1 MDILRAHTD
10 LRIDCLTGHGG
21 FFKTPPVGQCILAA
35 ALNTPVETL
44 DTAGEGGPWG
54 MALLAAYFAFKAPG
68 KRSLTILT
76 TGSFLSAA
84 GSTPPNP
91 ADAEGFDRYLERYR
105 LLIDAERAISA
116 KPW

>member
-1 MDILRAHTD
+1 MIPYTLQALADYLD
-10 LRIDCLTGHGG
+10 NRI
-21 FFKTPPVGQCILAA
+21 FSSVQ
-35 ALNTPVETL
+35 
-44 DTAGEGGPWG
+44 
-54 MALLAAYFAFKAPG
+54 
-68 KRSLTILT
+68 R
-76 TGSFLSAA
+76 